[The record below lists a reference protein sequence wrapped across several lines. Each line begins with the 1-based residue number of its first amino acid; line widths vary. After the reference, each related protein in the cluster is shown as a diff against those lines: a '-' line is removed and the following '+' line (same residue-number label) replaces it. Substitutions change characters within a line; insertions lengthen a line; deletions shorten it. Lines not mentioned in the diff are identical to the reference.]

1 MQRRGKSAIQ
11 GSTNVDGTSLTG
23 GLTRPSQ
30 LYIVALALFA
40 VGITVSSLARGATLE
55 WERALLAVV
64 LTVLAVA
71 ANLYPLQ
78 FSPKTKVTLDTAVVF
93 AGVLL
98 LDIGVAML
106 LAGASSILADV
117 ARRRP
122 SDEVLF
128 NGSQLALQA
137 GAGGLVLAGAGW
149 STHQLILDG
158 PEQVLILAVVAVV
171 MYIVNTFMVAVIV
184 ALQSDL
190 SALHVWCQSMVDLD
204 RFEHLSYVSQV
215 GLGLTT
221 AIIADAHPWM
231 LPLLLLPAI
240 ATYRL
245 LECHIRLQ
253 EETIN
258 AALELAIAEERGRL
272 AHEMHDGVAH
282 VLSYVNVKAQIIQE
296 LLRRGQAES
305 AENHA
310 REIMTTAQ
318 EAYSDVREDI
328 LGLRMSS
335 GDSRGLHDSLTEYLG
350 QWEEQSGV
358 PAQLIAEP
366 GDFGLHPATELQLM
380 RIVQE
385 ALANVRKHAR
395 ATSVRVQFSRTPGCL
410 DVVIE
415 DNGTGFDPAAP
426 ERSRFPRFGLAIM
439 RERAGAVGG
448 RIKVDSIPAGGTRVV
463 VRIPT
468 HAAGTAKKGGDHA
481 LTNRRRPEVVPRGT
495 AGPTGDA
502 WV

>member
-1 MQRRGKSAIQ
+1 M
-11 GSTNVDGTSLTG
+11 VDGTSHRG
-23 GLTRPSQ
+23 GLTRPTQ
-30 LYIVALALFA
+30 LYIGALALSA
-40 VGITVSSLARGATLE
+40 LGATLSALAHATTLE

-64 LTVLAVA
+64 LTGFAIA

-78 FSPKTKVTLDTAVVF
+78 FGPKTKVTLDTAVVF

-98 LDIGVAML
+98 FDIGVAML
-106 LAGASSILADV
+106 LAGVSSILADV

-122 SDEVLF
+122 PDEVLF

-137 GAGGLVLAGAGW
+137 GAGGLLLAGTGW
-149 STHQLILDG
+149 NTHQLILDG
-158 PEQVLILAVVAVV
+158 PEQVLILVVVAVV
-171 MYIVNTFMVAVIV
+171 MYLINTFMVAVIV
-184 ALQSDL
+184 AVQSGL
-190 SALHVWCQSMVDLD
+190 SALHVWCQSIVDLD
-204 RFEHLSYVSQV
+204 RIEHLSHVSQV

-221 AIIADAHPWM
+221 AIIADGHPWM

-240 ATYRL
+240 ALYRL
-245 LECHIRLQ
+245 LECHVRLQ
-253 EETIN
+253 EQTID

-296 LLRRGQAES
+296 LLKRGQAES

-310 REIMTTAQ
+310 REIRATAQ

-335 GDSRGLHDSLTEYLG
+335 DACRGLHESLTEYLS

-358 PAQLIAEP
+358 PAQLIAAP

-395 ATSVRVQFSRTPGCL
+395 ATRVCVQFSRTPGCL
-410 DVVIE
+410 DVVVE
-415 DNGTGFDPAAP
+415 DNGSGFDPAAP
-426 ERSRFPRFGLAIM
+426 GRSRFPQFGLAIM

-448 RIKVDSIPAGGTRVV
+448 RIKVDSIPARGTRVV

-481 LTNRRRPEVVPRGT
+481 LTNRRRPEAVPRGT
-495 AGPTGDA
+495 AGPAGDA